1 MMKYEIEVCKIYK
14 YEFFCL
20 NLMYCNYFAS
30 LLVIYLLVCNL
41 VFRIE
46 SIDPSC
52 EEPEPRHGSTSH
64 GKQSKDRDD
73 RSGD

>member
-1 MMKYEIEVCKIYK
+1 
-14 YEFFCL
+14 
-20 NLMYCNYFAS
+20 MYCNYFAS